1 MMFATHQTRT
11 KDPVPDP
18 NEKPVI
24 SQPLG
29 PANEYDED
37 QQGKYSPGGG
47 CHKPHSPH
55 YQLQWDDLNQGTA
68 ARRTQ
73 RQETQRN
80 RNTNKKKR
88 KIAQQ

>member
-37 QQGKYSPGGG
+37 QQEKYSPGGG
-47 CHKPHSPH
+47 LP
-55 YQLQWDDLNQGTA
+55 
-68 ARRTQ
+68 
-73 RQETQRN
+73 
-80 RNTNKKKR
+80 
-88 KIAQQ
+88 